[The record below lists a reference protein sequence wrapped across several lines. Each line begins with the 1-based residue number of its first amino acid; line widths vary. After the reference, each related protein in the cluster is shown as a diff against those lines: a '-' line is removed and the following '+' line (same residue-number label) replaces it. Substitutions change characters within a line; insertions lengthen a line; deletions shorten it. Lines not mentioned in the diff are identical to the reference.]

1 MNLQLQRRAHRKANF
16 RTRNFR
22 PLLAECFEDRSL
34 LALVDYEHLRAE
46 QAQRRAEGK
55 LLGIGLCTY
64 VEICGLGPKG
74 STPFGAFESARVRVE
89 QTGTVMVYTG
99 ISPHGQGSET
109 TFAQIVADE
118 YGIPIEKVVILHG
131 DTDSTPE
138 GRGTYASRSTA
149 VGGPAL
155 FTALQRLK
163 EKMKS
168 IAAGLLEASASDVT
182 LEEGKFFVTG
192 SPQKSVEFDEVALTA
207 NTSNL
212 LAKGIE
218 PGLET
223 TAFFEAENFTFPFGT
238 HICTVEIDKD
248 TGEVE
253 ITRYVAVD
261 DCGRQLNP
269 MIVAGQVHGGIAQGI
284 GQALCEGVVYGE
296 DGQLLT
302 ASFMDYALPL
312 SSALP
317 VFELDHTMTPTT
329 VNPLGVKGVG
339 EAGTIGSTPAVAAAV
354 ADALGVAEVEMPFR
368 PEKLWKIIH
377 TPVTPFP
384 PGLDAHQ

>member
-1 MNLQLQRRAHRKANF
+1 
-16 RTRNFR
+16 
-22 PLLAECFEDRSL
+22 
-34 LALVDYEHLRAE
+34 
-46 QAQRRAEGK
+46 
-55 LLGIGLCTY
+55 
-64 VEICGLGPKG
+64 
-74 STPFGAFESARVRVE
+74 
-89 QTGTVMVYTG
+89 
-99 ISPHGQGSET
+99 
-109 TFAQIVADE
+109 
-118 YGIPIEKVVILHG
+118 
-131 DTDSTPE
+131 
-138 GRGTYASRSTA
+138 
-149 VGGPAL
+149 
-155 FTALQRLK
+155 
-163 EKMKS
+163 MKS
-168 IAAGLLEASASDVT
+168 IAAGLLKASASDVT

-192 SPQKSVEFDEVALTA
+192 SPQKSIAFDEVALTA

-223 TAFFEAENFTFPFGT
+223 TAFFEAENFTFPFGA

-248 TGEVE
+248 AGEVE

-339 EAGTIGSTPAVAAAV
+339 EAATNWPSPAGAAALAGPAGGGHRV
-354 ADALGVAEVEMPFR
+354 GPSQAPKQWENTHFLS
-368 PEKLWKIIH
+368 
-377 TPVTPFP
+377 PV
-384 PGLDAHQ
+384 

>member
-1 MNLQLQRRAHRKANF
+1 
-16 RTRNFR
+16 
-22 PLLAECFEDRSL
+22 
-34 LALVDYEHLRAE
+34 
-46 QAQRRAEGK
+46 
-55 LLGIGLCTY
+55 
-64 VEICGLGPKG
+64 
-74 STPFGAFESARVRVE
+74 
-89 QTGTVMVYTG
+89 
-99 ISPHGQGSET
+99 
-109 TFAQIVADE
+109 
-118 YGIPIEKVVILHG
+118 
-131 DTDSTPE
+131 
-138 GRGTYASRSTA
+138 
-149 VGGPAL
+149 
-155 FTALQRLK
+155 
-163 EKMKS
+163 MKS
-168 IAAGLLEASASDVT
+168 IAAGLLEASAADVT

-192 SPQKSVEFDEVALTA
+192 SPQKSVSFDEVALTA

-223 TAFFEAENFTFPFGT
+223 TAFFEAENFTFPFGA

-317 VFELDHTMTPTT
+317 LFELDHTITPTS

-339 EAGTIGSTPAVAAAV
+339 EADTVGSDPSQGPG
-354 ADALGVAEVEMPFR
+354 LGVATGWVER
-368 PEKLWKIIH
+368 WKAYLAPETGKNLLL
-377 TPVTPFP
+377 P
-384 PGLDAHQ
+384 

>member
-1 MNLQLQRRAHRKANF
+1 
-16 RTRNFR
+16 
-22 PLLAECFEDRSL
+22 
-34 LALVDYEHLRAE
+34 
-46 QAQRRAEGK
+46 
-55 LLGIGLCTY
+55 
-64 VEICGLGPKG
+64 
-74 STPFGAFESARVRVE
+74 
-89 QTGTVMVYTG
+89 
-99 ISPHGQGSET
+99 
-109 TFAQIVADE
+109 
-118 YGIPIEKVVILHG
+118 
-131 DTDSTPE
+131 
-138 GRGTYASRSTA
+138 
-149 VGGPAL
+149 
-155 FTALQRLK
+155 
-163 EKMKS
+163 MKS

-192 SPQKSVEFDEVALTA
+192 SPQKSVAFDEVALTA

-223 TAFFEAENFTFPFGT
+223 TAFFEAENFTCPFGT

-339 EAGTIGSTPAVAAAV
+339 EAGSNWAAPAAGAPVAQGPGGGHAGKSLTAQKTW
-354 ADALGVAEVEMPFR
+354 EM
-368 PEKLWKIIH
+368 IH
-377 TPVTPFP
+377 IS
-384 PGLDAHQ
+384 

>member
-1 MNLQLQRRAHRKANF
+1 
-16 RTRNFR
+16 
-22 PLLAECFEDRSL
+22 
-34 LALVDYEHLRAE
+34 
-46 QAQRRAEGK
+46 
-55 LLGIGLCTY
+55 
-64 VEICGLGPKG
+64 
-74 STPFGAFESARVRVE
+74 
-89 QTGTVMVYTG
+89 
-99 ISPHGQGSET
+99 
-109 TFAQIVADE
+109 
-118 YGIPIEKVVILHG
+118 
-131 DTDSTPE
+131 
-138 GRGTYASRSTA
+138 
-149 VGGPAL
+149 
-155 FTALQRLK
+155 
-163 EKMKS
+163 MKT

-182 LEEGKFFVTG
+182 LEEGKFFVPG
-192 SPQKSVEFDEVALTA
+192 SPQKSVAFDEVALTA

-269 MIVAGQVHGGIAQGI
+269 MIVAGQVYGGIAQGI
-284 GQALCEGVVYGE
+284 GQALCEGVVYRE

-339 EAGTIGSTPAVAAAV
+339 EAGKGGWPPAMAGAV
-354 ADALGVAEVEMPFR
+354 GDGLGGGHAEMSLQPQKTLEDIYQR
-368 PEKLWKIIH
+368 
-377 TPVTPFP
+377 
-384 PGLDAHQ
+384 Q

>member
-1 MNLQLQRRAHRKANF
+1 
-16 RTRNFR
+16 
-22 PLLAECFEDRSL
+22 
-34 LALVDYEHLRAE
+34 LRAE

-74 STPFGAFESARVRVE
+74 STPYGAFEGARVRVE

-118 YGIPIEKVVILHG
+118 FGIPIEKVVVLHG

-149 VGGPAL
+149 VGGAAL
-155 FTALQRLK
+155 FNALQRIK
-163 EKMKS
+163 EKMKI
-168 IAAGLLEASASDVT
+168 IAASLLEASASDVT
-182 LEEGKFFVTG
+182 MEDGKFFIAG
-192 SPQKSVEFDEVALTA
+192 SPQKSVPFDQIALTA
-207 NTSNL
+207 NNSNL
-212 LAKGIE
+212 LAKGLE
-218 PGLET
+218 PALET
-223 TAFFEAENFTFPFGT
+223 AAFFEPENFTFPFGT
-238 HICTVEIDKD
+238 HICAVEIDRG

-269 MIVAGQVHGGIAQGI
+269 MIVAGQIHGGIAQGI
-284 GQALCEGVVYGE
+284 GQALCEGVIYGE

-302 ASFMDYALPL
+302 ASLMDYALPL

-317 VFELDHTMTPTT
+317 VFELDHTITPTT
-329 VNPLGVKGVG
+329 VNPLGAKGVG

-354 ADALGVAEVEMPFR
+354 ADALGEAYVEMPFR

-377 TPVTPFP
+377 QRP
-384 PGLDAHQ
+384 